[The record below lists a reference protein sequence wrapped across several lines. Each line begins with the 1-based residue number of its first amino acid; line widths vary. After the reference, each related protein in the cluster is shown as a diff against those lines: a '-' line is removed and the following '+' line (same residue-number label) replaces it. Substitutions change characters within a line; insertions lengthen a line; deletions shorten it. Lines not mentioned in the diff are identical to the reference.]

1 MIKIALLG
9 CGTVAGGVV
18 TLLKQNK
25 YDIEK
30 RLGEEVEI
38 KKVLELDFSK
48 PRKLGIREDQLC
60 SDYNEILN
68 DDEIQIVVELIGGT
82 KIAYEFITKAMEH
95 KKHVVTANKDLIAL
109 YWDELNKLA
118 SENGVDFYYEA
129 SVGGGIPIIMPLKQ
143 TLAGN
148 KFREIIGVLNGTTN
162 YILTKMALEGASYE
176 DALSAAQALGYAEA
190 NPASDVEGLD
200 TARKIAILSTIAFN
214 SQVKLSEVYCEGI
227 TEIDKTD
234 ISVAKDLGYVIKLV
248 AVAKE
253 TNGEI
258 EAYVR
263 PAFVPKS
270 HPIASVNDVFNAVFL
285 RADAVDDVMLFG
297 RGAGSLPTASSVVGD
312 IIDVCRNIKY
322 GSFGRHDGICYET
335 KPVKDIFTTS
345 NKFYVRMLVSDK
357 PNVLAGIASDFG
369 EHCISLASLKQNTL
383 NGERAELVIIT
394 HKAKEDD
401 LRSALT
407 ALMKKDYIH
416 KINTMICLDGA
427 DVAGRF

>member
-9 CGTVAGGVV
+9 CGTVASGVYK
-18 TLLKQNK
+18 LLNDNRR
-25 YDIEK
+25 DIEK
-30 RLGEEVEI
+30 RLGDKIEI
-38 KKVLELDFSK
+38 KKILELDFDK
-48 PRKLGIREDQLC
+48 PRKLGVKEEQLC

-68 DDEIQIVVELIGGT
+68 DKEIEIVVELIGGT

-95 KKHVVTANKDLIAL
+95 KKHIVTANKDLIAL
-109 YWDELNKLA
+109 YWKELNDLA
-118 SENGVDFYYEA
+118 AKNNVDFYYEA
-129 SVGGGIPIIMPLKQ
+129 SVGGGIPIILPFKG

-148 KFREIIGVLNGTTN
+148 RFNEIIGILNGTTN
-162 YILTKMALEGASYE
+162 YILTKMANENASYE
-176 DALSAAQALGYAEA
+176 DALADAQELGYAEA
-190 NPASDVEGLD
+190 NPSADVEGLD
-200 TARKIAILSTIAFN
+200 AARKISILSTIAFN

-234 ISVAKDLGYVIKLV
+234 ILVAKELGYVIKLV
-248 AVAKE
+248 GVAKQDE
-253 TNGEI
+253 GKI

-263 PAFVPKS
+263 PAFVPKR

-285 RADAVDDVMLFG
+285 NADAVGDVMLFG

>member
-18 TLLKQNK
+18 TLLKLNK

-30 RLGEEVEI
+30 RLGEEIEI
-38 KKVLELDFSK
+38 KKILELDFSK
-48 PRKLGIREDQLC
+48 PRKLGVKEEQLC

-68 DDEIQIVVELIGGT
+68 DDEIKIVVELIGGT
-82 KIAYEFITKAMEH
+82 KIAYEFITKAMQH

-118 SENGVDFYYEA
+118 AENGVDFYYEA
-129 SVGGGIPIIMPLKQ
+129 SVGGGIPIIMPLKE

-148 KFREIIGVLNGTTN
+148 RFREIIGVLNGTTN
-162 YILTKMALEGASYE
+162 YILTKMAQEGASYS
-176 DALSAAQALGYAEA
+176 DALSDAQTLGYAEA

-234 ISVAKDLGYVIKLV
+234 ISVAKALGYVIKLV

-253 TNGEI
+253 TDGEI

-270 HPIASVNDVFNAVFL
+270 HPISSVNDVFNAVFL

-312 IIDVCRNIKY
+312 IMDICRNIKY
-322 GSFGRHDGICYET
+322 NSFGRHNGICYES
-335 KPVKDIFTTS
+335 KPVKDIFSTS
-345 NKFYVRMLVSDK
+345 NKFYVRMLVSDR
-357 PNVLAGIASDFG
+357 PNVLAGIASEFG
-369 EHCISLASLKQNTL
+369 EHNISLASLKQNTL
-383 NGERAELVIIT
+383 GGERAELVIIT

-401 LRSALT
+401 LREALG

>member
-18 TLLKQNK
+18 TLLKNNK
-25 YDIEK
+25 HDIEK
-30 RLGEEVEI
+30 RLGDEIEI
-38 KKVLELDFSK
+38 KKLLELDFDK
-48 PRKLGIREDQLC
+48 PRKLGITEEQLC

-68 DDEIQIVVELIGGT
+68 DEEIQIVVELIGGT
-82 KIAYEFITKAMEH
+82 KIAYEFITKAMQH

-118 SENGVDFYYEA
+118 EENGVDFYYEA
-129 SVGGGIPIIMPLKQ
+129 SVGGGIPIILPLKE

-162 YILTKMALEGASYE
+162 YILTKMAFEGATYG
-176 DALSAAQALGYAEA
+176 DALSDAQALGYAEA
-190 NPASDVEGLD
+190 NPASDVEGLH

-214 SQVKLSEVYCEGI
+214 SQVKLNEVYCEGI
-227 TEIDKTD
+227 TEIDTTD
-234 ISVAKDLGYVIKLV
+234 IAVAKELGYVIKLV

-253 TNGEI
+253 TDGEI

-270 HPIASVNDVFNAVFL
+270 HPISSVNDVFNAVFL

-312 IIDVCRNIKY
+312 IMEICRNIKY
-322 GSFGRHDGICYET
+322 SSFGRHNGICYEN
-335 KPVKDIFTTS
+335 KKVKDIFSTT
-345 NKFYVRMLVSDK
+345 NKFYVRMLVTDRA
-357 PNVLAGIASDFG
+357 NVLAGIASEFG
-369 EHCISLASLKQNTL
+369 EHSISLASLKQNTL
-383 NGERAELVIIT
+383 SGEHAELVIIT
-394 HKAKEDD
+394 HSAKEAD
-401 LRSALT
+401 LRAALDS
-407 ALMKKDYIH
+407 LMQKDYIH
-416 KINTMICLDGA
+416 KINTMICLDGS
-427 DVAGRF
+427 DVAGQF